1 MTILSTFSTQSQN
14 FTNFIKDK
22 DVSFIELS
30 THSHPSDFVF
40 TVRDENWK
48 IKMQYSEQLKEIFDA
63 NESKVFVL
71 TNIQHI
77 SSETQHVLLNIMIS
91 QEAKSNIKSNVIF
104 LLDYCKDKES
114 LPTSFISRMI
124 PL

>member
-1 MTILSTFSTQSQN
+1 MTILSTFSAQSRN
-14 FTNFIKDK
+14 FTNFIQDK

-30 THSHPSDFVF
+30 PHSHPSDFVF

-48 IKMQYSEQLKEIFDA
+48 IKMQYSEQLQEIFDA

-71 TNIQHI
+71 TNIQHT
-77 SSETQHVLLNIMIS
+77 SPETQHVLFNIMIS

-104 LLDYCKDKES
+104 LLDYCKDKEA
-114 LPTSFISRMI
+114 LPAPFISRMI